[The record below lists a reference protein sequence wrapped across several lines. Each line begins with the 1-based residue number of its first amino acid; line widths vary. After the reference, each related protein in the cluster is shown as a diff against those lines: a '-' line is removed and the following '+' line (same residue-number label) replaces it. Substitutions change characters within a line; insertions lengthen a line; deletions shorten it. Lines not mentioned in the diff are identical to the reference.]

1 VVSFGFGGK
10 MVLCFHGSNTLNTG
24 FDIALSSRQT
34 TGIQM
39 RPFYA
44 AIPESALDHI
54 STSFPGPLFCDPG
67 SPTGLV
73 RAAVAT
79 QSKNNRAKVIEYL
92 EGRAEEIT
100 RGLGYL
106 SQGSP
111 ERRQAEGKL
120 ILVKLLRVLLEHDG
134 KLSGR

>member
-1 VVSFGFGGK
+1 
-10 MVLCFHGSNTLNTG
+10 
-24 FDIALSSRQT
+24 
-34 TGIQM
+34 M
-39 RPFYA
+39 RPLHA

-79 QSKNNRAKVIEYL
+79 QSKINKAKVVEYL

-111 ERRQAEGKL
+111 ERRQADGKL

-134 KLSGR
+134 HLSGR

>member
-1 VVSFGFGGK
+1 
-10 MVLCFHGSNTLNTG
+10 
-24 FDIALSSRQT
+24 
-34 TGIQM
+34 M
-39 RPFYA
+39 RPLHA

-67 SPTGLV
+67 SPGLV
-73 RAAVAT
+73 RTAVAT
-79 QSKNNRAKVIEYL
+79 QSKNNKAKVIEYL
-92 EGRAEEIT
+92 EGRAEEIN

-120 ILVKLLRVLLEHDG
+120 TLVKLLRVLLEHDG
-134 KLSGR
+134 HLSGR